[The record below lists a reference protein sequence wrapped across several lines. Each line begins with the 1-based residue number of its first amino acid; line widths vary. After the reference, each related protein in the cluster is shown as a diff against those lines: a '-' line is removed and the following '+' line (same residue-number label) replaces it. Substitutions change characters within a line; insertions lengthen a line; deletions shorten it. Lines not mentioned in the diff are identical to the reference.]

1 MPSAVGTLVTALASI
16 GFTGGS
22 RGRSMPVSQAVADDL
37 RTHVDHDRDPRVA
50 VPPSRRAARTATAP
64 RGRRLSGCRAGGRR
78 PGGNREAAPPATR
91 LSFMTTS
98 VGVHEA
104 KTHLSRLLEKVAAGE
119 EVEITNRGKVVA
131 RLVGPARRTPN
142 FDFDRGRVWIA
153 DDFDD
158 DFPEELQRAFEG
170 EE

>member
-1 MPSAVGTLVTALASI
+1 
-16 GFTGGS
+16 
-22 RGRSMPVSQAVADDL
+22 
-37 RTHVDHDRDPRVA
+37 
-50 VPPSRRAARTATAP
+50 
-64 RGRRLSGCRAGGRR
+64 
-78 PGGNREAAPPATR
+78 
-91 LSFMTTS
+91 MTTT

-119 EVEITNRGKVVA
+119 EVEITNRGRVVA

-142 FDFDRGRVWIA
+142 FGFDRDRVWIA

-158 DFPEELQRAFEG
+158 PLPEEVQRAFEG